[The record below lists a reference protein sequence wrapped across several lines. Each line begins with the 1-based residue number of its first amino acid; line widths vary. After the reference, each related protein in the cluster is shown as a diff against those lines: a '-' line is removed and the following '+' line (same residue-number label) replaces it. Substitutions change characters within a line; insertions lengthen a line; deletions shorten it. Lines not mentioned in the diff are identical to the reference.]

1 MEKLSSSL
9 QSAIKHRPLNTL
21 IRSDSKELNNS
32 FLNVINYKSARKNIS
47 IPDKFDG
54 RIVWKELLP
63 PVQNQG
69 SCGSCWAFATTDVL
83 GSRFNIQSL
92 GKMNVTLSAAKVVL
106 CDLEGREMNIDH
118 PYMDG
123 VTKDEI
129 NYSGCFGNSLVDACR
144 YLYLIGTSTLECVPY
159 NVTTGRFDKDSTL
172 SSFDNVYTSPLCSNV
187 SGIYGDMCSDNYF
200 NYTTGLQGGTPCRF
214 YRAIGYYGIPGTKKD
229 NGSELTLRENI
240 FKWGPICTGI
250 KIYPN
255 FYTFDAKTEIYK
267 WDNKGPQ
274 VGGHA
279 IVLVGW
285 GEEKGIKYW
294 IVKNSWGTKW
304 GRNGYFYMLR
314 GVNECD
320 VENNGVALIPDFWY
334 PVGYSGNDYKIY
346 TIPEYEK
353 QRKSIDTELNITA
366 GGIDP
371 RTGYTRR
378 AMLQMP
384 WIKYSP
390 PINYKD
396 LPNWKDFI
404 AGVQA
409 NLKNRSLSVNP
420 KSIKN
425 NKLDIIYLVLIILL
439 VLVIFVLYIISLFW

>member
-200 NYTTGLQGGTPCRF
+200 NYTTGLQGGKIG
-214 YRAIGYYGIPGTKKD
+214 RAH
-229 NGSELTLRENI
+229 
-240 FKWGPICTGI
+240 
-250 KIYPN
+250 
-255 FYTFDAKTEIYK
+255 
-267 WDNKGPQ
+267 
-274 VGGHA
+274 V
-279 IVLVGW
+279 
-285 GEEKGIKYW
+285 
-294 IVKNSWGTKW
+294 
-304 GRNGYFYMLR
+304 
-314 GVNECD
+314 
-320 VENNGVALIPDFWY
+320 
-334 PVGYSGNDYKIY
+334 
-346 TIPEYEK
+346 
-353 QRKSIDTELNITA
+353 
-366 GGIDP
+366 
-371 RTGYTRR
+371 
-378 AMLQMP
+378 
-384 WIKYSP
+384 
-390 PINYKD
+390 
-396 LPNWKDFI
+396 
-404 AGVQA
+404 
-409 NLKNRSLSVNP
+409 
-420 KSIKN
+420 
-425 NKLDIIYLVLIILL
+425 
-439 VLVIFVLYIISLFW
+439 